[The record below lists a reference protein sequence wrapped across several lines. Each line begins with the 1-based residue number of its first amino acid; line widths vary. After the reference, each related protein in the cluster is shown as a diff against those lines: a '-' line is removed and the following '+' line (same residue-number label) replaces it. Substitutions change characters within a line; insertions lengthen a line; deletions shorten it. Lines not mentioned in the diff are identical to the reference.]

1 MLVEVC
7 SRPASR
13 AVKRSHCTTILLH
26 TEAALL
32 QTESPHMRWKSLVVL
47 LVLLV
52 LSGTALPARAGGVV
66 TVCDEAHLRAALA
79 GGGIVTFACSG
90 VIPVSATIFITA
102 DTTIEGAGQGVT
114 LDGHHAVRI
123 MTVNEGVTLNLRELA
138 FVNGDWAA
146 GGGALY
152 NAGTAT
158 VNRCT
163 FTNNNGAIS
172 NSGALAVVD
181 STFTGNSTDG
191 AGGALYTSNYT
202 TLLVSNS
209 TFSGNSTRYS
219 GGGAIAN
226 SSLGVVIVSNS
237 TFSGN
242 SASTGGAIWNGY
254 DRDLTVVNCT
264 FSDNSAAVMG
274 GTLYNSGSH
283 MTLANSIVAN
293 NQGGSACGGSAI
305 IDGGG
310 NLSYQDASCPG
321 INGAP
326 LLGPL
331 QDNGG
336 WTHTMALGQGSAAI
350 DAGDDDICAGPL
362 VSSIDQRGVTRP
374 QGSQCDIGAYEVE
387 MTATATPTP
396 TRTPTPTVTSTPTGT
411 PTATATTQPAA
422 PRMYLPVILK

>member
-1 MLVEVC
+1 ML
-7 SRPASR
+7 RTRLIA
-13 AVKRSHCTTILLH
+13 T
-26 TEAALL
+26 
-32 QTESPHMRWKSLVVL
+32 
-47 LVLLV
+47 LVLLL
-52 LSGTALPARAGGVV
+52 LSSAPSSARAGGVV
-66 TVCDEAHLRAALA
+66 NVCDEAHLRSALA
-79 GGGIVTFACSG
+79 GGGVVTFACSG

-102 DTTIEGAGQGVT
+102 DTTIDGTGQAVT
-114 LDGHHAVRI
+114 LNGNQAVRI
-123 MTVNEGVTLNLRELA
+123 MTVTEGVTLHLRDLA

-172 NSGALAVVD
+172 NSGALAVAD

-191 AGGALYTSNYT
+191 AGGAIYTSYYT
-202 TLLVSNS
+202 TLIVSNS

-226 SSLGVVIVSNS
+226 NSLGIVTVSNS
-237 TFSGN
+237 TFNGN
-242 SASTGGAIWNGY
+242 SAGATGGAISNGY

-264 FSDNSAAVMG
+264 FSGNSAALMG

-283 MTLANSIVAN
+283 MTLANSVIVTS
-293 NQGGSACGGSAI
+293 QGGSACDGSAI

-310 NLSYQDASCPG
+310 NLSYPDSSCPG
-321 INGAP
+321 IHGAP

-350 DAGDDDICAGPL
+350 DAGDDGICAGPL

-374 QGSQCDIGAYEVE
+374 QGSHCDIGAYEVGQA
-387 MTATATPTP
+387 ATATPTP
-396 TRTPTPTVTSTPTGT
+396 TITPTPTATSTPTSVPT
-411 PTATATTQPAA
+411 PTATTQPAA
-422 PRMYLPVILK
+422 PRVYLPVILK